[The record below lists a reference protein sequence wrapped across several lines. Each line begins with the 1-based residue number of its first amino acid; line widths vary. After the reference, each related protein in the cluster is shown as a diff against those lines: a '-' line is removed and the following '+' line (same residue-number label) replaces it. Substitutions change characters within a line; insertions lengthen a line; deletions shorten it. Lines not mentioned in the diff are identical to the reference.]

1 LLKVLCL
8 YKCSLSFG
16 KKQLRNM
23 KEDKIKEKTKE
34 DESLELPELESD
46 SLPSKIPERS
56 NIIDEK
62 EKLRIFIIKV
72 FLILWILITITS
84 IGGGIVLAFNRN
96 YIIGFVI
103 VSFFGVLNF
112 LIISD
117 LLFDGNGISNI
128 SFSILEGKL
137 KVNKKQDENG

>member
-1 LLKVLCL
+1 MLKVLCL